1 MKKGILF
8 MTMME
13 SSLFGYQAIAQEVVA
28 GPAITVDKETHD
40 YGNIQFEANGE
51 CEFTI
56 TNTGTEP
63 LMITGARGSCGCTV
77 PTYPKEPIA
86 PGETAVIKVTY
97 DTKRPGNFNKSVTI
111 TSNAV
116 NEPTKTVY
124 IKGNVA
130 PKPEG
135 AAPVAPATGPAV
147 GAAPSAP
154 AAPANNSRPATGTAA
169 PTVTTPRQ

>member
-1 MKKGILF
+1 MKKEMLF
-8 MTMME
+8 MTMMV
-13 SSLFGYQAIAQEVVA
+13 SSLFGYQAIAQEVVS
-28 GPAITVDKETHD
+28 GPAISIDKETHD
-40 YGNIQFEANGE
+40 YGNIAFEANGE

-63 LMITGARGSCGCTV
+63 LIITGARGSCGCTV
-77 PTYPKEPIA
+77 PTYPQEPIA
-86 PGETAVIKVTY
+86 PGKTAVIKVTY

-135 AAPVAPATGPAV
+135 SAPVAPATGPSV
-147 GAAPSAP
+147 GAGTPAAP
-154 AAPANNSRPATGTAA
+154 AAPANSRPANGSATL
-169 PTVTTPRQ
+169 TTPKQ